1 MRLTTLMATTAA
13 AVLFAASASA
23 QTVGVTDD
31 TIKIGNT
38 SPYSGPASSY
48 GVIGKTHQAYWK
60 AINEAGG
67 LKMGDGKTRKVEI
80 ISLDDGYSPPKTV
93 EQVRKLVEQEGV
105 AMTFNTL
112 GTPTNSAIHRYM
124 NAKKVPHLFLA
135 TGASKWGHPDKF
147 PWTMGFQPTYDVEGA
162 IYAAYA
168 LKNVENPKIAILF
181 QNDDYGKDY
190 RDGFL
195 KALGDK
201 ADKLVV
207 KMLPY
212 EVTDPTVDAQ
222 VLEMAASGA
231 NVFFNVTI
239 PKFAAQAIKKACEID
254 WKPLHLLNN
263 VSSSVGATLKP
274 AGLECSKSQGL
285 ITAQWLKDP
294 TDPQWADTDGFKEWS
309 AWMDKNMPDGDRG
322 DVNYAFGYNAS
333 TLLKHVLENCA
344 DFSRP
349 GIMAC
354 AANIKDVELPM
365 TLPGIKVNTSP
376 TDFYPVQAE
385 QLSKFNGEKW
395 VLFGE
400 IIDASSH

>member
-1 MRLTTLMATTAA
+1 MRIRTLLATTAA
-13 AVLFAASASA
+13 EILVAASASA

-38 SPYSGPASSY
+38 SPYSGPASAY

-60 AINEAGG
+60 AVNEAGG
-67 LKMGDGKTRKVEI
+67 LKMGDGKTRMVEI

-93 EQVRKLVEQEGV
+93 EQVRKLVEQEKV
-105 AMTFNTL
+105 AFTFATL

-124 NAKKVPHLFLA
+124 NAKKVPQLFVA

-147 PWTMGFQPTYDVEGA
+147 PWTMGFQPTYDVEGE
-162 IYAAYA
+162 IYAKYA
-168 LKNVENPKIAILF
+168 LDNVENPKIAILF

-195 KALGDK
+195 RGLGDK
-201 ADKLVV
+201 ADLVV

-222 VLEMAASGA
+222 ILELKASGA
-231 NVFFNVTI
+231 NVFFNVSI

-254 WKPLHLLNN
+254 WQPLHLLNN

-285 ITAQWLKDP
+285 ITAQWQRDP

-309 AWMDKNMPDGDRG
+309 AWMDKNIPDGDRG
-322 DVNYAFGYNAS
+322 DVNYAFGYSGS
-333 TLLKHVLENCA
+333 TLLRHLLETCT

-354 AANIKDVELPM
+354 AANLKDIQLPM
-365 TLPGIKVNTSP
+365 VLPGILVNTSA
-376 TDFYPVQAE
+376 TDFYPIQAE
-385 QLSKFNGEKW
+385 QLSKFNGERW
-395 VLFGE
+395 VLFGD

>member
-1 MRLTTLMATTAA
+1 M
-13 AVLFAASASA
+13 FAASASA

-31 TIKIGNT
+31 TLKIGNT

-48 GVIGKTHQAYWK
+48 GVIGKMHQAYWN

-67 LKMGDGKTRKVEI
+67 LKMGDGKTRKVELL
-80 ISLDDGYSPPKTV
+80 SLDDGYSPPRTV
-93 EQVRKLVEQEGV
+93 EQVRKLVEQEKV
-105 AMTFNTL
+105 AFTFNTL

-135 TGASKWGHPDKF
+135 TGASKWGHPDKY
-147 PWTMGFQPTYDVEGA
+147 PWTMGFQPTYDVEGE
-162 IYAAYA
+162 IYAKYA
-168 LKNVENPKIAILF
+168 LDNVENPKIGILF

-195 KALGDK
+195 RGLGDK
-201 ADKLVV
+201 ADSLVV

-222 VLEMAASGA
+222 ILELKASGA
-231 NVFFNVTI
+231 NVFFNISI

-254 WKPLHLLNN
+254 WNPLHLLNN

-274 AGLECSKSQGL
+274 AGLDCSESQGL
-285 ITAQWLKDP
+285 ITTQWQKDP
-294 TDPQWADTDGFKEWS
+294 TDPQWADTEGYKEWS
-309 AWMDKNMPDGDRG
+309 AFMDAHLPDGDKG
-322 DVNYAFGYNAS
+322 DVNYAFGYNGS
-333 TLLKHVLENCA
+333 SLLRHMLENCT

-376 TDFYPVQAE
+376 TDFYPVQAA
-385 QLSKFNGEKW
+385 QLSKFDGKGW
-395 VLFGE
+395 ALFGD
-400 IIDASSH
+400 IIDASSE